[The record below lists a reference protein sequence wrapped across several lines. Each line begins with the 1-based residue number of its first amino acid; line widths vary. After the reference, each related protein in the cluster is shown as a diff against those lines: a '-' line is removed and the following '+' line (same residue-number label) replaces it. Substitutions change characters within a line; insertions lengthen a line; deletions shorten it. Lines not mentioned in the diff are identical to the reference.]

1 MAKRLL
7 TALGAIFLLGSAPV
21 GADPAPEKSPS
32 DLERAKQAL
41 VDGKPAEAI
50 ELVDPIIAKAESDEA
65 KNPTAACPSAATA
78 LLAAMMGQK
87 GLNVTV
93 SVENDW
99 CDAMLVRGFALVE
112 QKRFD
117 EAVAMLGKLVKHDPR
132 NANYLCEYAF
142 ALRSSGK
149 VDEAFDAYQRAKN
162 AAGSYADKRAKAHWR
177 AVALRGIGYIEFDR
191 ENWDKAEKA
200 YRDSLKAEPGH
211 AGALSELELIKQK
224 RGH

>member
-1 MAKRLL
+1 MAKHLL
-7 TALGAIFLLGSAPV
+7 AALGAIFLVSGAPAF
-21 GADPAPEKSPS
+21 ADPAPAEPPS

-41 VDGKPAEAI
+41 VDGNPAEAI
-50 ELVDPIIAKAESDEA
+50 ALVDPIIAKAESDEA
-65 KNPTAACPSAATA
+65 KNPNAVCPSAATA
-78 LLAAMMGQK
+78 LLVAMLGQQ
-87 GLNVTV
+87 GTNVRV

-117 EAVAMLGKLVKHDPR
+117 DAVTTLGKLVKHDPR

-149 VDEAFDAYQRAKN
+149 VDEAFDTYQRAKN
-162 AAGSYADKRAKAHWR
+162 AAASYSDKRAKAHWR

-224 RGH
+224 RGR